1 MAKGIRTTIRQTTA
15 SRINPDELR
24 ATGCPGLDDDG
35 GLPALEMPGDQ
46 RDELGPLP
54 KNIATLLTPCH
65 ERGSRAAV
73 RANLAIASGLV
84 VVIPDARTPD
94 RFTAMRSL
102 IGAARA
108 YKLPYSVVDPSSELD
123 DVRRFVDALPPTSGS
138 VRLMITGPRS
148 TRWPAG
154 ERTAWQV
161 VARLAVA

>member
-1 MAKGIRTTIRQTTA
+1 MLVVIHSGQTGVERGVHRAAQT
-15 SRINPDELR
+15 LGLG
-24 ATGCPGLDDDG
+24 ATGFSTLD
-35 GLPALEMPGDQ
+35 E

-54 KNIATLLTPCH
+54 KSVACVLTPCH

-73 RANLAIASGLV
+73 RANLEIASGLV
-84 VVIPDARTPD
+84 VVIPDSRTPD

-108 YKLPYSVVDPSSELD
+108 HKLPYAVVDPSSDLD
-123 DVRRFVDALPPTSGS
+123 DIRRFTDGLQPTSGS